1 MTEKE
6 QLKLLNAGFII
17 IRKEK
22 HAMKIKYKSSE
33 HPEWRTNSGG
43 YTSKAALQKGIDHLL
58 KSPYVL
64 EG

>member
-1 MTEKE
+1 MTAKA

-17 IRKEK
+17 IRKEEP
-22 HAMKIKYKSSE
+22 AMKIKYKSRE
-33 HPEWRTNSGG
+33 HPEWRTNSCG

-58 KSPYVL
+58 ESPYVL